1 MSSDL
6 HSYDFQLLIR
16 QDTRLLTITAQ
27 YFVKLVIVHSSSSAA
42 EAAAS
47 TSWSTVGLEI
57 VLNR

>member
-16 QDTRLLTITAQ
+16 LLTIPAQ
-27 YFVKLVIVHSSSSAA
+27 YFLKLVIVHSSSKAA